1 MSNPRQRDR
10 IDQSAVTTPRAKLT
24 SIPSVRTTEELIPF
38 AVAVKEALDVRSG
51 ARSPWEKWWT
61 GRDLSDLGLLPGVA
75 QSSVPTDAASIPV
88 MTTRGTY
95 VHVTLAALAHALDAA
110 QAAAAT
116 ATTQTGTSSIT
127 RDEFLALSRQVSAL
141 AGGIDRV
148 ALDDALAKSQ
158 SLMRQEWAQ
167 ADSDVLTRLRTALR
181 SQIDEL
187 HSIVIQQAAQ
197 TQRLLTGYTH
207 VQTTSDTTWVVEHY
221 LNRFP
226 IVQILDATNTPISPS
241 YAYTDENTV
250 TVTHGAAT
258 TGTVIC
264 R

>member
-75 QSSVPTDAASIPV
+75 QSSVPTDAASVPI

-95 VHVTLAALAHALDAA
+95 VHVTFAALAGALAAA
-110 QAAAAT
+110 QAAAAV
-116 ATTQTGTSSIT
+116 A
-127 RDEFLALSRQVSAL
+127 RVNPAL
-141 AGGIDRV
+141 
-148 ALDDALAKSQ
+148 
-158 SLMRQEWAQ
+158 Q
-167 ADSDVLTRLRTALR
+167 A
-181 SQIDEL
+181 
-187 HSIVIQQAAQ
+187 
-197 TQRLLTGYTH
+197 
-207 VQTTSDTTWVVEHY
+207 VVEVP
-221 LNRFP
+221 L
-226 IVQILDATNTPISPS
+226 VMLLGMLL
-241 YAYTDENTV
+241 V
-250 TVTHGAAT
+250 TAA
-258 TGTVIC
+258 